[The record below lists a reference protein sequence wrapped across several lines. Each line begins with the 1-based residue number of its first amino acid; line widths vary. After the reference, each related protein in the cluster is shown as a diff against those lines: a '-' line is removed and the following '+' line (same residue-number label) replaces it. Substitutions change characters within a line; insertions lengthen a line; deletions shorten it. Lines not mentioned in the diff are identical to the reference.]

1 MKNSYVSYVLGLY
14 KAILADCQ
22 VRYPHLQLD
31 FGRDY
36 SRLLSC
42 IESRGLSFVMIDLVD
57 YGKHFDICLSNQR
70 LTLSGLPCQRAY
82 RKETPI
88 PRLFKGLMLRIFDTS
103 GMLRPD
109 CDELSV
115 RFLRQLLYVAK
126 KLRVES
132 SKERKEKV
140 LQSFHTTDKGLRPI
154 PKSWESDAP
163 DWSYIKS
170 VHLDQLVTD
179 LPGGE
184 DLPLLKGLRSVL
196 PPDVSTLQS
205 VQRAA
210 DVLTSLLG
218 EFSPS
223 QWKMKHGPGAVSD
236 LRSETSKY
244 QFPFWPQKL
253 ERVFPFADFGFANF
267 GLWADYVMSEDSSR
281 ANKHEPPSKLILV
294 PKTLKSPRLIASEP
308 ASHQWC
314 QQALKDYFV
323 HRCEKTLI
331 RNFISFRD
339 QVPNQVLAS
348 QGSIDQ
354 SLATIDL
361 SEASDRISCYLVERM
376 FRRSLS
382 LIDALQSC
390 RTRWVYNRTGQ
401 GTYQALKLNK
411 FSCMGSACTFPV
423 QSVIFLAVAL
433 GVVLHE
439 RRLRVTM
446 KNMISLQGQVRVFG
460 DDIIVPS
467 THADKVMEVL
477 GQCGLVVNRSKT
489 FVNGNFRESCGL
501 DAFKGH
507 DVTPAYVMTPPLRS
521 KPESVVSA
529 VETHN
534 NFLAR
539 GWYNASDYL
548 ATAVRCLYSHIRNV
562 VPGSGHFGLHAVGYV
577 DNSHLETR
585 FNHDLQRR
593 ELRTIL
599 LTSRSKRKRDEGDS
613 MLLQYF
619 TENPS
624 PHTLWVGGV
633 ALRPALSLKRR
644 WVGVE

>member
-14 KAILADCQ
+14 KAIFADCQ
-22 VRYPHLQLD
+22 VHYPHLQLD

-42 IESRGLSFVMIDLVD
+42 IESRGLSFAMIDLVE
-57 YGKHFDICLSNQR
+57 YGKHFDICLSLQR
-70 LTLSGLPCQRAY
+70 LTLSGLPCQRGF
-82 RKETPI
+82 RKGTPI

-109 CDELSV
+109 CDV
-115 RFLRQLLYVAK
+115 RAIRFLRQLFYTAK
-126 KLRVES
+126 KFRVEC

-140 LQSFHTTDKGLRPI
+140 LNSFHTTDKGLRPI
-154 PKSWESDAP
+154 PKSWESDVP

-170 VHLDQLVTD
+170 VHLEQFVTD
-179 LPGGE
+179 KPGGE
-184 DLPLLKGLRSVL
+184 GLPLLGGLYRVL
-196 PPDVSTLQS
+196 PTDVDILHS
-205 VQRAA
+205 VQRSA
-210 DVLTSLLG
+210 DIVTSFLG
-218 EFSPS
+218 EFTPES
-223 QWKMKHGPGAVSD
+223 WKMKHGPGAVSD
-236 LRSETSKY
+236 LSAGESKY
-244 QFPFWPQKL
+244 SFPHWPQKL
-253 ERVFPFADFGFANF
+253 ERVFPFADFGFANH
-267 GLWADYVMSEDSSR
+267 GLWADYVMSGESER
-281 ANKHEPPSKLILV
+281 AAKHEPPSKLILV
-294 PKTLKSPRLIASEP
+294 PKTLKGPRLIASEP
-308 ASHQWC
+308 VSHQWC
-314 QQALKDYFV
+314 QQSLKDFFV
-323 HRCEKTLI
+323 HRCDKTFI
-331 RNFISFRD
+331 KGFISFRD
-339 QVPNQVLAS
+339 QTPNQVLAS
-348 QGSIDQ
+348 RGSIDG

-382 LIDALQSC
+382 LIDALQAC
-390 RTRWVYNRTGQ
+390 RTRWVYNRTGH

-423 QSVIFLAVAL
+423 QSVIFLAIAL

-439 RRLRVTM
+439 QRRKVTI

-460 DDIIVPS
+460 DDIVVPS

-477 GQCGLVVNRSKT
+477 GHCGLVVNRSKT
-489 FVNGNFRESCGL
+489 FVTGKFRESCGL
-501 DAFKGH
+501 DAFEGH
-507 DVTPAYVMTPPLRS
+507 DVTPVYFMTPPLRS
-521 KPESVVSA
+521 KPESVASA

-534 NFLAR
+534 NFLSK
-539 GWYNASDYL
+539 GWYNVSDYL

-619 TENPS
+619 TERPS
-624 PHTLWVGGV
+624 PHVKWEGGV